1 MHRTRNAAYGKPY
14 RGFESLPLRHSPRLR
29 RRLVLRGLFL
39 TKLVAGLVAPILLLG
54 PASSVKAE
62 SARALAV
69 SASGFGDVSD
79 KTRFTQQAISSALP
93 GFEIVKTT
101 DGTENTSWTA
111 FVAEQEGLKILLGPG
126 EGKSERETFRTRIV
140 KNSADSEGFFL
151 EGGSGR
157 VGYLNVSGA
166 KGATVTGIRIGQK
179 FSDVYGEDSSITGAS
194 SVAVCVAGLEE
205 LQDYVLCAAPGL
217 AHVVLQF
224 QADSEEIPELAEPSF
239 RKKLNSW
246 ILRAIALRFTPAG

>member
-1 MHRTRNAAYGKPY
+1 
-14 RGFESLPLRHSPRLR
+14 
-29 RRLVLRGLFL
+29 LRGLFL
-39 TKLVAGLVAPILLLG
+39 TKLVAALVAPILLLG

-126 EGKSERETFRTRIV
+126 EGKSERERFRTRIV
-140 KNSADSEGFFL
+140 KNSAGSEGFFL

-166 KGATVTGIRIGQK
+166 KGATAIMHLTNRLGRSK
-179 FSDVYGEDSSITGAS
+179 MAS
-194 SVAVCVAGLEE
+194 TS
-205 LQDYVLCAAPGL
+205 
-217 AHVVLQF
+217 
-224 QADSEEIPELAEPSF
+224 EPSNVYRPHRPDLQRRSRRLEAF
-239 RKKLNSW
+239 
-246 ILRAIALRFTPAG
+246 